1 MDGDGDLDVVTTEQ
15 IEQLG
20 IVWYEN
26 PLSPTLTDAGM
37 PDAAMNCECP

>member
-1 MDGDGDLDVVTTEQ
+1 VELLDVDGDQDLDVVTTEQ

-26 PLSPTLTDAGM
+26 PTLTAG
-37 PDAAMNCECP
+37 